1 LRGLGGRI
9 FCWRIEVIRRYLR
22 AAQRNALRL
31 SGSLTLFFSLAA
43 GAAIHQNL
51 DNPLPEKAPNAS
63 APAWFGG
70 PDLSDALDQYGMV
83 PDSTKARIVAAW
95 LQKVEKDPAIE
106 RRIPGGVHALEQMF
120 LDEGQREALMSSG
133 LARLTP
139 ADRLTY
145 LQLFTHLLDEFV
157 PVNCFGLVD
166 INAVMNRI
174 TLSQMSDAD
183 AERYLRLIYKVL
195 VSSASGVP
203 VRLPTPQQYSAAV
216 DVLSSEIVI
225 ELDAD
230 PVNLDRYQSYSA
242 HPESST
248 PSDVCWT
255 TRVTLHAIE
264 RMPEAER
271 DFILMPAIV
280 NTDAAS
286 LANPDGTNPAMAPL
300 PSWGGRASP
309 TIP

>member
-1 LRGLGGRI
+1 MR
-9 FCWRIEVIRRYLR
+9 F
-22 AAQRNALRL
+22 
-31 SGSLTLFFSLAA
+31 SGSLALLVSLAA

-51 DNPLPEKAPNAS
+51 DNPLPDDAPTVF
-63 APAWFGG
+63 APSWLGG
-70 PDLSDALDQYGMV
+70 PDLSDALDQYG
-83 PDSTKARIVAAW
+83 SARGSAKARIVAAW
-95 LQKVEKDPAIE
+95 LQKVENDPVIE

-120 LDEGQREALMSSG
+120 VDEGKREAVMSSG

-139 ADRLTY
+139 EDRLTY

-166 INAVMNRI
+166 INAAMNRI
-174 TLSQMSDAD
+174 TLAQMSDAD
-183 AERYLRLIYKVL
+183 AELYLRLVYQVL

-264 RMPEAER
+264 RMPEPER

-286 LANPDGTNPAMAPL
+286 LASPDGTNPAMTPL
-300 PSWGGRASP
+300 PSGGGRASP
-309 TIP
+309 ALP